1 MILCAALRI
10 KNTNTVIG
18 CCRHGDGYSALHD
31 LRPEIGMAQVDEGFI
46 NDKGDFL
53 TREEAFEH
61 AFKIGQLSMTAYEH
75 KHEHHELGTLYSED
89 LW

>member
-10 KNTNTVIG
+10 KGTQTVIG

-31 LRPEIGMAQVDEGFI
+31 LKPEIGMAQVEEGFLT
-46 NDKGDFL
+46 DKGDFIDRTAAL
-53 TREEAFEH
+53 DH
-61 AFKIGQLSMTAYEH
+61 AWTIGQLSSTTYMT
-75 KHEHHELGTLYSED
+75 KHQSRETELYSED

>member
-1 MILCAALRI
+1 MILCAAVRLRA
-10 KNTNTVIG
+10 TGTVIG

-31 LRPEIGMAQVDEGFI
+31 FDPFIGISEVEEGFLD
-46 NDKGDFL
+46 DKGEFL

-61 AFKIGQLSMTAYEH
+61 AFKIGQLSMTTYQT
-75 KHEHHELGTLYSED
+75 KHEKGETELYSED